1 GANVNAIPTPPPQT
15 VVIIGTDGFWGAHE
29 WTVYPQLY
37 RHQFPYLAWIP
48 IPLPHTSI
56 PSDVLT
62 RSVEKTMWQ
71 AHSHTPNT
79 RVINPALLDELTRGM
94 DVYRRRR
101 TRSGGCGLGTAGER
115 FRSLAGFVE
124 VYRNLQRSLLELRAF
139 LSWWKDA
146 CASDDFQSSIR
157 APTRGSIFYD
167 KDLFANHARWSKVSL
182 SPRTLCDARPMPP
195 HPPRHSLHHWYY
207 PPLVQDIVMDL
218 ETAARGYAERLDAF
232 NPTKVFKRTLDK
244 IENKRNDEAGRKAK
258 VAKVTQSHLELRHLT
273 DAAPDWFTSHMN
285 LAGCYELL
293 SHRRFALPP
302 VHLFWGG
309 SEQNQRTY
317 YYHFFLLHQEI
328 VSRRATERRFQ
339 ASPPRNGGRFWEIRT
354 GSNNGPNTTGNVHH
368 MTTHSTPD
376 AFWKHGG
383 PLLFGD
389 ELSAEIAAGRFDP
402 TSTLPCCCAVRMDTA
417 DDPDVRQAALYQ
429 LARRHL
435 FEEIR
440 EMERLQFPDNPDN
453 RWLFKFPTISSITR
467 LFGPSSHEY
476 VDPHFHVN
484 ERWMAWALRLRDIV
498 MGWDGFD
505 RWDWDGLPD
514 VGSLKSLNMLWIWRS
529 MDDIRK
535 FIIRL
540 LAFLIHSFVTR
551 LGYYPSPLRYPPTLN
566 THSCDDPDHRT
577 KFGTNRS
584 ISPFR
589 QDYVYAQPADSDT
602 QPAKQV
608 ASSTAHRNAHATGIP
623 LREPPNEVRTK
634 TTKRAQRERKRRAR
648 QLCIPKSRTL
658 RVVPVPVDGV
668 VLPRVVVMW
677 AVRRTLSF
685 DAVSVCTHMRAAP
698 NVSRSNKYKL
708 LHTIDYMSSLP
719 PDVIM

>member
-1 GANVNAIPTPPPQT
+1 MPTPPPGINYTCWASADDWRPEFIILGANVNAIPTPPPQT
-15 VVIIGTDGFWGAHE
+15 VVIIGTDGFWGAHD
-29 WTVYPQLY
+29 
-37 RHQFPYLAWIP
+37 FPYLAWIP

-56 PSDVLT
+56 PSD
-62 RSVEKTMWQ
+62 KTMWQ

-79 RVINPALLDELTRGM
+79 RVINPALLDELTREWTSIE
-94 DVYRRRR
+94 DAVQDLFKTISSNPSFSYVQHPKEACVRAVVA
-101 TRSGGCGLGTAGER
+101 LGRLENDFGAWR
-115 FRSLAGFVE
+115 DFVE

-167 KDLFANHARWSKVSL
+167 KDLFANHARWSVAAFLLIHKSMFTPDPAKKVSL

-195 HPPRHSLHHWYY
+195 HPPPSLSSSLVLSPSRTRHRDGFGDRCSRLRGTLRRLH
-207 PPLVQDIVMDL
+207 
-218 ETAARGYAERLDAF
+218 
-232 NPTKVFKRTLDK
+232 PTKVFKRTLDK

-273 DAAPDWFTSHMN
+273 DAAPDWFTKPHEIWLDAMN
-285 LAGCYELL
+285 YVKDLDFAPTV

-328 VSRRATERRFQ
+328 VSRRATERRFPGPHHPGMEVG
-339 ASPPRNGGRFWEIRT
+339 SGG
-354 GSNNGPNTTGNVHH
+354 NTYWKQQWPKHDGNVSPHDN
-368 MTTHSTPD
+368 TFDPD

-634 TTKRAQRERKRRAR
+634 TTKRAQRERKRRAAPAVH
-648 QLCIPKSRTL
+648 PKE
-658 RVVPVPVDGV
+658 
-668 VLPRVVVMW
+668 
-677 AVRRTLSF
+677 
-685 DAVSVCTHMRAAP
+685 
-698 NVSRSNKYKL
+698 
-708 LHTIDYMSSLP
+708 
-719 PDVIM
+719 